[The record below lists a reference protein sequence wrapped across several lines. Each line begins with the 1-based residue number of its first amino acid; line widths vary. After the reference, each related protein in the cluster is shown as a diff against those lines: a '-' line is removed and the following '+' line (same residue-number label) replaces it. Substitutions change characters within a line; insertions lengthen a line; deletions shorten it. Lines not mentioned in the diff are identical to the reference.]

1 MPNNFRTHPF
11 NSGNTECRTSCLQV
25 LQNGEDRGR
34 GGLEV
39 QQRGKEGGVARAAHR
54 WMKVGVRRLG
64 LVDGVEA
71 VVVGEETGG
80 GWVGAAASV
89 SQQKMWA

>member
-1 MPNNFRTHPF
+1 VD
-11 NSGNTECRTSCLQV
+11 S
-25 LQNGEDRGR
+25 
-34 GGLEV
+34 EV
-39 QQRGKEGGVARAAHR
+39 QQWGKEGGVAWAAHR
-54 WMKVGVRRLG
+54 RMKVGVRRLG

-80 GWVGAAASV
+80 GWAGAAASV

>member
-1 MPNNFRTHPF
+1 
-11 NSGNTECRTSCLQV
+11 
-25 LQNGEDRGR
+25 
-34 GGLEV
+34 
-39 QQRGKEGGVARAAHR
+39 
-54 WMKVGVRRLG
+54 MKVGVRRLG